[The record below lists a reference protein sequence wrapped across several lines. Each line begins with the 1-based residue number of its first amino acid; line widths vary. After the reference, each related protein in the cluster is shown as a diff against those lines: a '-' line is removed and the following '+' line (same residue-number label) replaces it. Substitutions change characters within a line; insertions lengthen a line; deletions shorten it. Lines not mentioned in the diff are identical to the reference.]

1 MNIREGITQEYLN
14 AYQKEWVNLKLGQNL
29 VDSSPSRPM
38 KAYTCNFCKRKFNSP
53 QALGGH
59 QNAHRREREAARRY
73 LTPETTDLPYVNSM
87 VQLSLGVQGHIS
99 AHPPSRDDETTIARF
114 VDDSARFEASLVQPC
129 DVEETVEL
137 VSPGSFYFEAH
148 TPSQP
153 SSPHMLDL
161 NLKL

>member
-1 MNIREGITQEYLN
+1 MNIREGISQEYLD
-14 AYQKEWVNLKLGQNL
+14 AYQKGWVNLNLGQNL
-29 VDSSPSRPM
+29 VDTSPSKPR
-38 KAYTCNFCKRKFNSP
+38 KAYTCNFCERKFYSP

-59 QNAHRREREAARRY
+59 QNAHRRERDAARRY
-73 LTPETTDLPYVNSM
+73 RTPETTDLPYVNYM

-114 VDDSARFEASLVQPC
+114 VDDGARFEATLVQPC
-129 DVEETVEL
+129 DV
-137 VSPGSFYFEAH
+137 VSPGGLYFEAH

>member
-1 MNIREGITQEYLN
+1 
-14 AYQKEWVNLKLGQNL
+14 
-29 VDSSPSRPM
+29 
-38 KAYTCNFCKRKFNSP
+38 
-53 QALGGH
+53 
-59 QNAHRREREAARRY
+59 
-73 LTPETTDLPYVNSM
+73 M

-137 VSPGSFYFEAH
+137 VSPGGFYFEGH